1 MGDFMKTPD
10 GMREKEVIA
19 TIQKVVDKIAP
30 RYVTR
35 AYSVEDMK
43 QEAFIMCME
52 AIPRYD
58 GKRPLEN
65 FLSVHVSNRMK
76 NFLRD
81 NVKVK
86 DEAKYRVANPDQLS
100 QDIEMASREDTY
112 DSMDYKHM
120 AEIVDSNIPASMRM
134 DYLKMVNE
142 FYVPKQR
149 REEIVNFIKDSL
161 KQHGYEKGK
170 NF

>member
-1 MGDFMKTPD
+1 MIVPSGMKERD
-10 GMREKEVIA
+10 VMA

-30 RYVTR
+30 RYVTV
-35 AYSVEDMK
+35 AYSVDDMK

-52 AIPRYD
+52 AMPRYD

-81 NVKVK
+81 NVKIK
-86 DEAKYRVANPDQLS
+86 DEAKYRVANPDQLLH
-100 QDIEMASREDTY
+100 DIEIHALDDMFDR
-112 DSMDYKHM
+112 MDYKNM
-120 AEIVDSNIPASMRM
+120 ANIVDSNMPASMRM
-134 DYLKMVNE
+134 DYLKMVSE

-149 REEIVNFIKDSL
+149 REEITYFIKDL
-161 KQHGYEKGK
+161 LRQHGYEKGK